1 MSFKEKPWLG
11 ESAPKPATKQENPIQ
26 QSPEVAAVHE
36 AQKAFMKKYIGPEG
50 PSMAKHEFETL
61 ANHARAASKSK
72 SVTAKER
79 EEMKDLAKTVDELWK
94 NR

>member
-11 ESAPKPATKQENPIQ
+11 ASAPKPTTKQENPIQ
-26 QSPEVAAVHE
+26 SPEVVAVHE

-50 PSMAKHEFETL
+50 SAMAKHEFETL
-61 ANHARAASKSK
+61 ASHARAASKSK